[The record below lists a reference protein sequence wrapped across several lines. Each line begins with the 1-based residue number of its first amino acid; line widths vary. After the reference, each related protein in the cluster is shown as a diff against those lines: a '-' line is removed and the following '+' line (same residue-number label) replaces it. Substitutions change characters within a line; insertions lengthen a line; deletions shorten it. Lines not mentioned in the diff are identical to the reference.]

1 MNSVSVKAFLRGVI
15 ATSGAMSQPKGS
27 VPRASNLLLMRRGS
41 LNTVDGSQHL
51 YEYNG
56 ATQNNRGKVMSSFL
70 FNPLGVARYYLMLAK
85 ALDIPLGPPKNLT
98 IATASGGSLAAATY
112 WYKVTAIDGAGG
124 ETTTSNEVSIATG
137 ASGKNTLTWNTVPNA
152 AGYNIYRS
160 TTFSGLEAILL
171 AITTPAPPPTFGT
184 LTQSFVDDGT
194 GLVAGS
200 LTVAQLTY
208 NHGYGLF
215 AITSI
220 PTGINPQSIVGQV
233 LPYSGGTP
241 STLNGNWQIASFVS
255 QSGGVTY
262 YTAIPVGFS
271 PPVATTSGGI
281 LVPASPPNSDTT
293 QQTALFSLPILVG
306 TDATLPEVYNNANIV
321 ALFPADVNRQSI
333 NPDGGGGGGS
343 GGGGGIGGGGTGGGG
358 STPSGGVPNVVTLI
372 PQMLEFTNQVVMALG
387 NGFPPQVFSDPNTTD
402 HPATTSA
409 ISSITVDA
417 NGVVTIVVTGGHGIP
432 TGINAGAN
440 IVVSGLGGIIINY
453 NGTFPVLQVVNS
465 TTIKVR
471 NLAAIGL
478 TPGAGGSLLTTTIP
492 INSTFTPAFPSWS
505 ASTEYSVG
513 SIAAPTTNTNNIYF
527 KAITNG
533 ASGATQPAPFAT
545 MTAAQKGQR
554 VYDAGVIWEN
564 QGSSASGAPAP
575 PGAAHI
581 GVYSGALW
589 VFDTFSSNTASGIDG
604 PCALRMSDINNLNS
618 WNPINQAFL
627 DKDDGTEG
635 MGLSAFTI
643 TAQGIAPQGSLVAF
657 KNYSTYQILGL
668 FGAPDFAIQRVQT
681 DMGCT
686 APRTLQYVPGFGIMR
701 QTHLGYGVFDGVYD
715 RVVSEEVRPYLF
727 PANDSE
733 VEDITPMDS
742 NWASVSWSAQTAN
755 PPMYVSAIPVGNSGG
770 ALTRMLAYDLVLKA
784 WAVVDLPFSI
794 STMSQFR
801 TVSANPVTVMGGF
814 NDGVLSRWQAGDI
827 LWDTGATGVRSPSA
841 VGWSIGTPVVASN
854 DPDQKLYVRR
864 LNVRG
869 VNTSSTGPLT
879 VTLET
884 DGVNLA
890 PYISQNLPP
899 GDFEI
904 EVGVGIT
911 VLRAMATISGT
922 GDVEIWGWSW
932 SIMPKVAG
940 VPLLVT

>member
-1 MNSVSVKAFLRGVI
+1 MNSVSQKAFLRGVI

-41 LNTVDGSQHL
+41 LNTVDGSQPL
-51 YEYNG
+51 YEYQG
-56 ATQNNRGKVMSSFL
+56 ALQNNRGKVMASFL
-70 FNPLGVARYYLMLAK
+70 FTPLGVSRYYLMLAK
-85 ALDIPLGPPKNLT
+85 ALDQPLGPPKNLT
-98 IATASGGSLAAATY
+98 VVTAGGGTLAAATY
-112 WYKVTAIDGAGG
+112 WYMVTAIDGAGG
-124 ETTTSNEVSIATG
+124 ETTISNEVSIATG

-160 TTFSGLEAILL
+160 TTFNGLERILI
-171 AITTPAPPPTFGT
+171 ATNTPVGPPTFGS

-194 GLVAGS
+194 GVVAGS
-200 LTVAQLTY
+200 FTVGQLTY

-215 AITSI
+215 SITSL
-220 PTGINPQSIVGQV
+220 PTTANPLALVGQV

-241 STLNGNWQIASFVS
+241 STLNGNWQITSFVS

-262 YTAIPVGFS
+262 YTAVPVGFT
-271 PPVATTSGGI
+271 PPVATATGGI
-281 LVPASPPNSDTT
+281 LTPNAPPVADNT
-293 QQTALFSLPILVG
+293 QQTALYSMPVLVG
-306 TDATLPEVYNNANIV
+306 TSAILPTSYTNANIV
-321 ALFPADVNRQSI
+321 ALFPADPVQQI

-343 GGGGGIGGGGTGGGG
+343 GGGGGFGGGGTGGGG
-358 STPSGGVPNVVTLI
+358 ATPSGGIPNVVSFI
-372 PQMLEFTNQVVMALG
+372 PQMLEFTNQVVIALG
-387 NGFPPQVFSDPNTTD
+387 NGFPPQVFSDPSTTD

-440 IVVSGLGGIIINY
+440 VVVSGLGGIITNY
-453 NGTFPVLQVVNS
+453 NGTFPVLQVVNG

-478 TPGAGGSLLTTTIP
+478 TPGAGGNLLTTTIP

-505 ASTEYSVG
+505 ATTEYSIG
-513 SIAAPTTNTNNIYF
+513 SIAAPSPNTNNIYF

-533 ASGATQPAPFAT
+533 ASGAAQPGPFAT

-554 VYDAGVIWEN
+554 VYDAGVVWEN
-564 QGSSASGAPAP
+564 QGSSANGAPAP

-589 VFDTFSSNTASGIDG
+589 VFDTFPSNTASGIDG
-604 PCALRMSDINNLNS
+604 PCSLRMSDINNLNS

-635 MGLSAFTI
+635 AGLSAFTI

-733 VEDITPMDS
+733 VDDITPMDS

-755 PPMYVSAIPVGNSGG
+755 PPMYVSAIPVGNSAG
-770 ALTRMLAYDLVLKA
+770 ALTRILCYDLVLKA
-784 WAVVDLPFSI
+784 WAIVDLPFSI
-794 STMSQFR
+794 STISQFR

-814 NDGVLSRWQAGDI
+814 NDGALSRWQAGDTT
-827 LWDTGATGVRSPSA
+827 WDTGATGVRSPSA
-841 VGWSIGTPVVASN
+841 VNWSIGTPVVASN

-864 LNVRG
+864 INVRG
-869 VNTSSTGPLT
+869 VNTNSTAPLT

-884 DGVNLA
+884 DGVNLS
-890 PYISQNLPP
+890 PYVSQTLPV

-904 EVGVGIT
+904 EIGVGIT
-911 VLRAMATISGT
+911 VLRAQATIAGS

-932 SIMPKVAG
+932 GIVPKTAG